1 MPAER
6 IVRKLTAILAA
17 DVAGYSWLTG
27 RDEEGTHVRLTGHL
41 RALVIPKIAEHHGR
55 VVKNTGDGLLA
66 EFASVV
72 DAVRCA
78 AEAQRGMSE
87 RNSSAPSNERMEF
100 RMGINVGDVISDTGD
115 IFGDGVNVAAR
126 LEGLAEPGGIC
137 VSGRVYEDANGKLD
151 DVTFEDMGEQ
161 QLKNIARQVRVYRA
175 RLSGQSAVMASL
187 PISTSHKPS
196 IAVLPFL
203 NMSGDLEQEYFAD
216 GVVEDVITAL
226 SRFKSLFV
234 IGRNTSFT
242 YKGRAVDA
250 KQVGREL
257 GVRYLLEGSIR
268 KSANRL
274 RITGQL
280 IEAATSND
288 LWAEKFDGEVG
299 DIFDLQDKIAQ
310 TVVASIAPRLEQA
323 EIARAKQKPTEV
335 PDSYDTYLRG
345 MASFYK
351 GANSEARDLFRR
363 AIKLDPEHAA
373 AYAMAAWTLLKELGE
388 EGALTAEKQLEAIH
402 LANEALGSTTDDAFA
417 MARAGHVLAY
427 VGHQYDRGASIIE
440 HAILLNPN
448 LASAWFSRG
457 FAALMC
463 GEAER
468 GSESFDVVLKL
479 SPLDPL
485 CRFAWY
491 GKSFSLFHL
500 RRYSEGL
507 DYAKKALQSVRSVH
521 SLCACILNHV
531 GANQMNE
538 AKCHVAALLE
548 HQNDFTV
555 EHALQTFPTG
565 SKLYRDQIASA
576 FERAGLPLRSFLVR

>member
-6 IVRKLTAILAA
+6 VERRSAAILAA
-17 DVAGYSWLTG
+17 DVAAYSRMTG
-27 RDEEGTHVRLTGHL
+27 WDEEGTHVRLKEHL
-41 RALVIPKIAEHHGR
+41 RAFVDPKVAEHHGR

-78 AEAQRGMSE
+78 VDVQRGMSE
-87 RNSSAPSNERMEF
+87 RNSNVPLNERIEF
-100 RMGINVGDVISDTGD
+100 RMGVNVGDVISDTGD

-126 LEGLAEPGGIC
+126 LEGLADPGGIC
-137 VSGRVYEDANGKLD
+137 VSGRVYEDARGRLD
-151 DVTFEDMGEQ
+151 ATFEDIGEQ
-161 QLKNIARQVRVYRA
+161 PLKNIARLVRVYRV
-175 RLSGQSAVMASL
+175 RLSRQAATAARSL
-187 PISTSHKPS
+187 LLPSHKPS

-268 KSANRL
+268 KSTNRL

-280 IEAATSND
+280 IETATSND

-299 DIFDLQDKIAQ
+299 DVFDLQDQIAR

-351 GANSEARDLFRR
+351 GANNEARSQFKK
-363 AIKLDPEHAA
+363 AIQLDPDHAA

-388 EGALTAEKQLEAIH
+388 EGALTAEKKIDAIH

-417 MARAGHVLAY
+417 MARAGHVLGY
-427 VGHQYDRGASIIE
+427 IGHQYDRGASIIE
-440 HAILLNPN
+440 QAIQLNPN
-448 LASAWFSRG
+448 LASAWYSRG

-468 GSESFDVVLKL
+468 VQTVST
-479 SPLDPL
+479 
-485 CRFAWY
+485 WY
-491 GKSFSLFHL
+491 S
-500 RRYSEGL
+500 
-507 DYAKKALQSVRSVH
+507 
-521 SLCACILNHV
+521 N
-531 GANQMNE
+531 
-538 AKCHVAALLE
+538 
-548 HQNDFTV
+548 
-555 EHALQTFPTG
+555 
-565 SKLYRDQIASA
+565 
-576 FERAGLPLRSFLVR
+576 